1 MPGHARVPHCLEPL
15 EYSAEIA
22 PPPLLLYPA
31 VFGRSKVLFALHVAD
46 SNEEMSNFVEIHA
59 NCNM

>member
-1 MPGHARVPHCLEPL
+1 
-15 EYSAEIA
+15 
-22 PPPLLLYPA
+22 
-31 VFGRSKVLFALHVAD
+31 LFALHVADSNDADSNYADSNYAD